1 MKLKRF
7 YAIDG
12 ARVALIG
19 EPGRIYTRL
28 VYIDSPIRLH
38 RVANGEVEMYS
49 NDLAQGACDVKP
61 AARKMLKVGKVL
73 GIKKSAKKFLREILK

>member
-12 ARVALIG
+12 ARVALID
-19 EPGRIYTRL
+19 EPGRIYTKL

-38 RVANGEVEMYS
+38 RIANGDVEMFS
-49 NDLAQGACDVKP
+49 REIVQGARKVKP
-61 AARKMLKVGKVL
+61 AARAMLKVGKVL
-73 GIKKSAKKFLREILK
+73 GIKKSAKKFLRKALK